1 MPQLSKVIESR
12 KNWKEKAIQ
21 KSKELRE
28 ERRAKKYYKE
38 RATLLASKLKKLEK
52 NSKLALVTADKKK
65 RFSLC

>member
-1 MPQLSKVIESR
+1 MPQLSKIIEGR

-38 RATLLASKLKKLEK
+38 RATLLASKLEKSEK
-52 NSKLALVTADKKK
+52 NLKLALVIVEKKK
-65 RFSLC
+65 VI